1 MRYFLIFL
9 ALFLAPSVADDNPYE
24 GKIYLADARSRC
36 TTANCTCRVNPGA
49 PPTAEVKTVMVD
61 RSVSLYFTEA
71 SYTLDAKQ
79 VEILRRWLR
88 PFDGQ
93 RRSVT
98 LSSYTDGVGT
108 AQDNITLAT
117 NRNATVKGLLM
128 PDIPSSGIRSIIV
141 GENVSGYDPRSRRVD
156 VVVHTPRTLTTK
168 IDKVRADVYLIDA
181 SGSMWGRQYRHWT
194 DVVNA
199 SFKPGSKIYLS
210 IMKGCR
216 NGQVIDNVTPQGG
229 TEIWYSYWTVLD
241 SMRPGQTLAIVS
253 DFQSNYP
260 LTSSEHVL
268 ISKKVRDK
276 GVKVIAIRP

>member
-9 ALFLAPSVADDNPYE
+9 ALFLAPAAADDNPYE

-36 TTANCTCRVNPGA
+36 TTAMCTCRVNPGP
-49 PPTAEVKTVMVD
+49 PPTIETKTMVVD
-61 RSVSLYFTEA
+61 RSASVYFGEA
-71 SYTLDAKQ
+71 SYTLDEKQ
-79 VEILRRWLR
+79 IEILRRWLR
-88 PFDGQ
+88 AFDGQ

-108 AQDNITLAT
+108 AQDNIILAR
-117 NRNATVKGLLM
+117 NRNATVKGLIM
-128 PDIPSSGIRSIIV
+128 PNIPGSGVRSIIV

-156 VVVHTPRTLTTK
+156 IVVHTTQTLTTK

-199 SFKPGSKIYLS
+199 SFKPGGKIYLS
-210 IMKGCR
+210 IMKGCK
-216 NGQVIDNVTPQGG
+216 NGQIIDNVTPQGG
-229 TEIWYSYWTVLD
+229 TEIWFSYWTVLD

-260 LTSSEHVL
+260 LTSREHAL
-268 ISKKVRDK
+268 LSKKVRDK
-276 GVKVIAIRP
+276 GVKVVAIRP